1 MTRHDSRGA
10 FTLRTISRLEFEY
23 LIGTER
29 GIERRAETHRLGL
42 FTQEQM
48 EEAFRGAGLGVERLP
63 KVLHQSPVHRAP
75 DSADAPAVS
84 RSERPVDRAGRGFTV
99 EYRAM
104 GREGDRSQ
112 FNADRLAILI
122 NLDHPVV
129 SAALG
134 NGGVEDPAFRRL
146 SYEVAFAEY
155 AMGIGYRMLLEDP
168 EMPADDLMY
177 EVRTTLNRVSRAASA
192 LYG

>member
-1 MTRHDSRGA
+1 
-10 FTLRTISRLEFEY
+10 
-23 LIGTER
+23 
-29 GIERRAETHRLGL
+29 
-42 FTQEQM
+42 
-48 EEAFRGAGLGVERLP
+48 
-63 KVLHQSPVHRAP
+63 
-75 DSADAPAVS
+75 
-84 RSERPVDRAGRGFTV
+84 
-99 EYRAM
+99 M